1 MIQLV
6 CSSIN
11 EHFLEHEYKVV
22 QPVTTAEHR
31 QQRELHLEN
40 KRAKSA
46 EKKAAL
52 LLMGLTESLLAIAA
66 SVEHVEGMSEALRW
80 FPRIV
85 VTKYG

>member
-11 EHFLEHEYKVV
+11 EQFLEHEYKVV
-22 QPVTTAEHR
+22 QPVTTAKHR
-31 QQRELHLEN
+31 RQRELHLEN

-52 LLMGLTESLLAIAA
+52 LLMGLTSQDPDDSA
-66 SVEHVEGMSEALRW
+66 SNQVSEVPVLN
-80 FPRIV
+80 
-85 VTKYG
+85 

>member
-11 EHFLEHEYKVV
+11 EQFPEHGYKVV

-31 QQRELHLEN
+31 RQRELHLEN

-52 LLMGLTESLLAIAA
+52 LLMGLTESTSQDPDNSA
-66 SVEHVEGMSEALRW
+66 SSQVSEVPVLN
-80 FPRIV
+80 
-85 VTKYG
+85 